1 MTTPQAAPESAIDD
15 IVPFDEIQAR
25 LFAAFDWFE
34 QTVLNLDNGVQLAL
48 ITAALVPALIFG
60 PRLRRLVIQA
70 TSGFLK
76 TGLPRRLINAA
87 SRLMTPLALLLV
99 LTLIQVVLAALERPY
114 AIVNA
119 STSLMTAW
127 IVIRA
132 VSLIIQSK
140 FWSNVAFYI
149 AWPIAVLDVFGLLMP
164 VIQQM
169 QALAIPL
176 GVADDGTA
184 IQLSLFDIVRTLV
197 YFGALFWLA
206 SLAGRTINS
215 QLEKTEELSP
225 AFKALISK
233 VLGVLLPVTALLIAL
248 QMTGFNLATLAIFS
262 GAVGIGVG
270 LGLQKTVANFA
281 AGFTLL
287 ADKSIKPGDA
297 IEVDGTFGWVSEMQ
311 SRYVSVRT
319 RDGTEMLIPN
329 EHFIVNGVINWSR
342 SDRIV
347 RLHAPFGVSYKTRD
361 LRAVQALAQKAAL
374 TVPRVVADK
383 DPVCNVMEFGDSSV
397 NFDLRFWI
405 ADPEAGLSN
414 VRSDVYL
421 AVWDSLHEAGVEI
434 PFPQMDL
441 HVKALPGA
449 APEAAANEP
458 DAPEQA

>member
-1 MTTPQAAPESAIDD
+1 MTTPPETLETALEDVLPLGELHAP
-15 IVPFDEIQAR
+15 
-25 LFAAFDWFE
+25 LMAAFDWFE
-34 QTVLNLDNGVQLAL
+34 RTVLNVDNAVQLVL
-48 ITAALVPALIFG
+48 IAAALAPALILG
-60 PRLRRLVIQA
+60 PRLRRFAAQA
-70 TSGFLK
+70 LSGFLK

-87 SRLMTPLALLLV
+87 TLLVTPLALLLV
-99 LTLIQVVLAALERPY
+99 LTAIQLLLAALGRPF
-114 AIVNA
+114 AIVDA
-119 STSLMTAW
+119 ATSLMTAW

-140 FWSNVAFYI
+140 FWSSVAFYL
-149 AWPIAVLDVFGLLMP
+149 AWPIAVLDVFGLLAPM
-164 VIQQM
+164 IQQM
-169 QALAIPL
+169 QGLAIPL
-176 GVADDGTA
+176 GVAGDGSPV
-184 IQLSLFDIVRTLV
+184 QLSLFDILRTLI
-197 YFGALFWLA
+197 YFAVLFWLA
-206 SLAGRTINS
+206 SLAGRTVNA

-233 VLGVLLPVTALLIAL
+233 VLGVVLPVTALLIAL
-248 QMTGFNLATLAIFS
+248 QLTGFNLATLAIFS

-297 IEVDGTFGWVSEMQ
+297 IEVGGTFGWVTAMQ

-329 EHFIVNGVINWSR
+329 EHFIANGVINWSH
-342 SDRIV
+342 SDRVV
-347 RLHAPFGVSYKTRD
+347 RLHAPFGVSYATRD
-361 LRAVQALAQKAAL
+361 LRAVQALAQAAAAS
-374 TVPRVVADK
+374 VDRVVADRE
-383 DPVCNVMEFGDSSV
+383 PVCNVMEFGDSAV

-421 AVWDSLHEAGVEI
+421 ALWDALKEAGIEV

-441 HVKALPGA
+441 HVKALPKADA
-449 APEAAANEP
+449 AP
-458 DAPEQA
+458 DAS

>member
-1 MTTPQAAPESAIDD
+1 MTTPAPTPQAEPDSALDGF
-15 IVPFDEIQAR
+15 VEFDEIQAR
-25 LFAAFDWFE
+25 LLEAFDWFE
-34 QTVLNLDNGVQLAL
+34 QTVLNLDNGIQIVL
-48 ITAALVPALIFG
+48 IAAALAAALIFG
-60 PRLRRLVIQA
+60 PRLRRLVSQA

-87 SRLMTPLALLLV
+87 AMLMTPLALLLV
-99 LTLIQVVLAALERPY
+99 LVLLQVLLAALERPY

-132 VSLIIQSK
+132 VSLVIQSK

-149 AWPIAVLDVFGLLMP
+149 AWPIAVLDVFGLLVP

-169 QALAIPL
+169 QSLAIPL

-184 IQLSLFDIVRTLV
+184 VQLSLFDIVRTLV
-197 YFGALFWLA
+197 YFAALFWLA

-225 AFKALISK
+225 AFKAIISK
-233 VLGVLLPVTALLIAL
+233 VLGVVLPVTALLIAL

-297 IEVDGTFGWVSEMQ
+297 IEVEGTFGWVTAMQ

-329 EHFIVNGVINWSR
+329 EHFISNGVINWSH
-342 SDRIV
+342 SDRAV

-361 LRAVQALAQKAAL
+361 LRAVQELAKAAAAA
-374 TVPRVVADK
+374 VDRVVPDRE
-383 DPVCNVMEFGDSSV
+383 PV
-397 NFDLRFWI
+397 
-405 ADPEAGLSN
+405 
-414 VRSDVYL
+414 
-421 AVWDSLHEAGVEI
+421 
-434 PFPQMDL
+434 
-441 HVKALPGA
+441 
-449 APEAAANEP
+449 
-458 DAPEQA
+458 

>member
-1 MTTPQAAPESAIDD
+1 MTTPQTQPESAIDD
-15 IVPFDEIQAR
+15 FVPFDEIQTR
-25 LFAAFDWFE
+25 LLAAFDWFE
-34 QTVLNLDNGVQLAL
+34 QTVLNLDNGIQLAL
-48 ITAALVPALIFG
+48 IAAALIPALIFG
-60 PRLRRLVIQA
+60 PRLRDLVVQA

-76 TGLPRRLINAA
+76 TGLPRRLINATA
-87 SRLMTPLALLLV
+87 MLMTPLALLLV
-99 LTLIQVVLAALERPY
+99 LTLIQILLAALERPY
-114 AIVNA
+114 ALVNA
-119 STSLMTAW
+119 ATSLMTAW

-132 VSLIIQSK
+132 VSLVIQSK
-140 FWSNVAFYI
+140 FWSNIAFYI
-149 AWPIAVLDVFGLLMP
+149 AWPIAVLDVFGLLVP
-164 VIQQM
+164 VIQQL
-169 QALAIPL
+169 QGLAIPL

-184 IQLSLFDIVRTLV
+184 IQLSLFDILRTLV
-197 YFGALFWLA
+197 YFGVLFWLA

-233 VLGVLLPVTALLIAL
+233 VLGVVLPVTALLIAL

-311 SRYVSVRT
+311 SRYVSIRT

-329 EHFIVNGVINWSR
+329 EHFIANGVINWSR

-347 RLHAPFGVSYKTRD
+347 RLHAPFGVSYTTRD
-361 LRAVQALAQKAAL
+361 LRKVQALAQKAAAS
-374 TVPRVVADK
+374 VARVVTDK
-383 DPVCNVMEFGDSSV
+383 DPVCNLMEFGDSSV

-405 ADPEAGLSN
+405 ADPEAGLAN
-414 VRSDVYL
+414 VRSEVYFAL
-421 AVWDSLHEAGVEI
+421 WEALHEAGIEI
-434 PFPQMDL
+434 PFPQMDV
-441 HVKALPGA
+441 HVKAMPDALPGA
-449 APEAAANEP
+449 APTNT
-458 DAPEQA
+458 